1 MIITEKQL
9 KKIVSEEVQKA
20 LTGRL
25 NVPEYDINK
34 SIQRLVSLIDQEADA
49 FMKKHEEAGDEIYEA
64 YATELWAITENRLE
78 KFLKKYNGRDMY

>member
-25 NVPEYDINK
+25 NVPEYDVNK
-34 SIQRLVSLIDQEADA
+34 SIQRLVPLIDQEADA
-49 FMKKHEEAGDEIYEA
+49 FYEKYKESGDKIYEA

-78 KFLKKYNGRDMY
+78 KFLKKYKEGDIY